1 MLTETSTL
9 TVLYSHNL
17 MQNSANLV
25 HMYCIYLYI
34 LKYGIYT
41 KEHNNEIC
49 APSTAEFVI
58 SQGIQKNCCSDIV
71 YTRIL
76 NRRSGVYLAQN
87 LTVHCCIVIISQKN
101 ASTVD
106 HL

>member
-1 MLTETSTL
+1 M
-9 TVLYSHNL
+9 
-17 MQNSANLV
+17 
-25 HMYCIYLYI
+25 
-34 LKYGIYT
+34 K
-41 KEHNNEIC
+41 IC

-87 LTVHCCIVIISQKN
+87 LTFIAVLSLFHRKMP
-101 ASTVD
+101 A
-106 HL
+106 L